1 MLSLL
6 IYIVIGVMFTVSL
19 RRPARAL
26 VEARRQHAN
35 LRRALRAA
43 DEAIDSP
50 YSHLTP
56 TLARLAEETRVLRSV
71 LEEPLQAARAW
82 CSADNSP
89 ILSKVDFGDG
99 SDLDRCDDFD
109 VALVNAR
116 QAVWEW
122 ISVIAALPEGDRVR
136 LAELGLSDGE
146 ARRLLARSDAFRRTS
161 RKPKQELAR
170 VEAQVRPLMAALD
183 YFEAGLVRSR
193 NAIYR

>member
-26 VEARRQHAN
+26 VEAGRQHAN

-43 DEAIDSP
+43 EEASDSP

-56 TLARLAEETRVLRSV
+56 NLARLAEETRVLRSV

-89 ILSKVDFGDG
+89 ILSKMDFGDG

-122 ISVIAALPEGDRVR
+122 ISAIAALPEGDRVR

-146 ARRLLARSDAFRRTS
+146 ARRLLSRSDAFRRTS

-183 YFEAGLVRSR
+183 YYESGLVRSR
-193 NAIYR
+193 TAIYR